1 MANDV
6 VADLWKRGFVTVKRL
21 DDVDNVGA
29 YLTAYLGDM
38 ELNEALERGVGG
50 EIKTVEYEE
59 NGEQKSKRYI
69 KGARLSMYPPGFNI
83 FRYSKGCKKP
93 IVTYTN
99 YAEAKKKACGGTQTF
114 SKAVVLLDE
123 ESDFKDTIV
132 YEYYNTERT

>member
-1 MANDV
+1 
-6 VADLWKRGFVTVKRL
+6 
-21 DDVDNVGA
+21 
-29 YLTAYLGDM
+29 
-38 ELNEALERGVGG
+38 
-50 EIKTVEYEE
+50 
-59 NGEQKSKRYI
+59 
-69 KGARLSMYPPGFNI
+69 MYPPGFNI